1 MSDRMTPIPFSD
13 LMNWILEEHKQGS
26 VFGIRRP
33 FAAEKGKVL
42 ELFGEHLETPFGP
55 AAGPHTQLAQNI
67 VAAYYAG
74 CRFFELKTVQTLD
87 GERLRLRAWVG
98 SASDGSGVSAQG
110 EGDATQPQA
119 LGRAVAADLLAQ
131 GAGRFLD

>member
-1 MSDRMTPIPFSD
+1 METRVGDARTRERM
-13 LMNWILEEHKQGS
+13 
-26 VFGIRRP
+26 
-33 FAAEKGKVL
+33 AVL
-42 ELFGEHLETPFGP
+42 EHAPTRVRIEAERALN
-55 AAGPHTQLAQNI
+55 LALHGSCHVP
-67 VAAYYAG
+67 VAAYA
-74 CRFFELKTVQTLD
+74 ELD

-131 GAGRFLD
+131 GAGRFLG